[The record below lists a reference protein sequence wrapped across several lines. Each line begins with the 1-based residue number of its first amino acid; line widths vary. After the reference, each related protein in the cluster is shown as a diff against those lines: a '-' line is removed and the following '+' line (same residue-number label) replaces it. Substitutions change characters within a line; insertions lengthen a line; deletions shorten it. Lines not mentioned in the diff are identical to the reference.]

1 LLFVFG
7 VVVAQTR
14 ATPDTFITLFVY
26 YLRGL
31 ILHLSTW
38 LEGVI
43 IDAKIAF
50 VARNLWIADRA
61 GLAEAAG
68 EQKENSRRAA
78 QDG

>member
-1 LLFVFG
+1 
-7 VVVAQTR
+7 
-14 ATPDTFITLFVY
+14 VY

-31 ILHLSTW
+31 ILHLSKW

-43 IDAKIAF
+43 IDGKMAF
-50 VARNLWIADRA
+50 VVRNLWIADRA
-61 GLAEAAG
+61 GLAETAG